1 MSPLS
6 APARDAE
13 YARLRALVELRLGEL
28 RAALARH
35 EDERRDDHELLGR
48 IEAEL
53 ARLTARLDA
62 WP

>member
-35 EDERRDDHELLGR
+35 EDGHRDDHKLLGR

-53 ARLTARLDA
+53 TRLTARLGA
-62 WP
+62 RS